1 MRAATE
7 WMIRLGDLKPALGP
21 VPDGVEVSRRV
32 GAGKEV
38 FVLVNHT
45 KMAQHVTLPRPMHR
59 VLHDGAAAS
68 AVDLPP
74 RGVEVLRGR

>member
-7 WMIRLGDLKPALGP
+7 WMIRTVGLQPALGP
-21 VPDGVEVSRRV
+21 APEGVEVSRRV

-38 FVLVNHT
+38 FVLINHT
-45 KMAQHVTLPRPMHR
+45 KSPQHVALPQPMRR
-59 VLHDGAAAS
+59 VLQNGAPVS

-74 RGVEVLRGR
+74 RGVEVLLK